1 MSATCQYTYPQ
12 VLCASHVSVHLPTGT
27 VCQSH
32 VSTPTHRYC
41 VPATCQYTYPQV
53 MYASHVSVHLP
64 TGTVCQ
70 PHASAPTHRYHV
82 PPGDWLTEALCI
94 IITTSDEILNLI
106 QFMYMLV
113 NSHWSQYES
122 LVMAGRASGQN

>member
-1 MSATCQYTYPQ
+1 MSATCQYT
-12 VLCASHVSVHLPTGT
+12 
-27 VCQSH
+27 
-32 VSTPTHRYC
+32 THRYR
-41 VPATCQYTYPQV
+41 VSATCQYTYPQV

-113 NSHWSQYES
+113 NVPSTPTGANMSHW
-122 LVMAGRASGQN
+122 